1 MAEPVATTLDVRP
14 LPPREKH
21 ARIHAAFS
29 ALAPGT
35 ALLLINDH
43 DPRHLRYEFAAEH
56 PGEFDWDY
64 VESGPEV
71 WRVRI
76 GKLAAASAGDGPA
89 RPETGARA
97 GEPAEPAT
105 LPVTLDVREDLR
117 AGREPFARIMQ
128 AVDGLTP
135 GQALV
140 LYATFEPVPLLG
152 VLEGRGFSHR
162 CREIGGGDW
171 EVRFEPRS

>member
-1 MAEPVATTLDVRP
+1 MAEAVAMTLDVRP

-21 ARIHAAFS
+21 ARIHATFS

-43 DPRHLRYEFAAEH
+43 DPKPLRYEFAAER
-56 PGEFDWDY
+56 PGEFDWSY

-76 GKLAAASAGDGPA
+76 GKLAAASAGDAPA
-89 RPETGARA
+89 RPETGTRTGGTAQ
-97 GEPAEPAT
+97 PQ
-105 LPVTLDVREDLR
+105 TLDVREDLR

-135 GQALV
+135 GQALI
-140 LYATFEPVPLLG
+140 LYATFQPVPLLA
-152 VLEGRGFSHR
+152 VMEGRGFSHR

-171 EVRFEPRS
+171 EVRFEPGV